1 MLAGVDVQ
9 SPDVCGKGDSVVR
22 LSQHVQLQQ
31 AVEERDPV
39 VAPHQR
45 CLVQRDVRG
54 LDATELTAASMEIVC
69 LNMQSLN
76 IKE

>member
-45 CLVQRDVRG
+45 CLAQIRACG
-54 LDATELTAASMEIVC
+54 LYAFELAAIRMK
-69 LNMQSLN
+69 LQD
-76 IKE
+76 